1 MPKELTNQV
10 PMQILTVAGYLYN
23 KYLRKY
29 SAFTKGKYIVGE
41 HTYTPEELEL
51 AYPTAH
57 VKVVSKIYHHQPN
70 RQK

>member
-1 MPKELTNQV
+1 MPKQLTNQV
-10 PMQILTVAGYLYN
+10 PLKILSVAEYLYN

-29 SAFTKGKYIVGE
+29 SAFANGMYIIGE
-41 HTYTPEELEL
+41 HTYTPKELEL

-57 VKVVSKIYHHQPN
+57 VKVVPRIHPHQHN